1 MITDYIECLF
11 VKLSTKDSS
20 YVVGVVYRPPNSNIT
35 LFNEKM
41 NDILSKLSN
50 MPCYVM
56 GDYNIDLMK
65 YENHMQTGEFL
76 NNMHSNSLIPLIYK
90 PTRETKTT
98 ATLIDNIF
106 TNNYNVNDLLL
117 QGLLITDISDHYAI
131 FHIWDKHC
139 LETDQYQL
147 IRLTNESRM
156 VRYKENISSI
166 DWTALDQYNSCEVY
180 FTHFFNKI
188 KSVYDESFPITKV
201 KKRYR
206 NRIPWLTSGLRES
219 IKHKN
224 KLYRMSLKHPTAYNE
239 TLYKQ
244 YRNMTTRLLRIEEKQ
259 YYQSQIEA
267 NRDNIRKTWM
277 VIKQAINRKRASTG
291 SDKFYHADSNSG
303 ITSDPAVITNAFNNF
318 FVNIGPILSSK
329 IPQ

>member
-1 MITDYIECLF
+1 MSLLPDT
-11 VKLSTKDSS
+11 S

-35 LFNEKM
+35 LFNEKI
-41 NDILSKLSN
+41 NDILSKISN
-50 MPCYVM
+50 IPCYVM

-65 YENHMQTGEFL
+65 YENHLQTGEFL
-76 NNMHSNSLIPLIYK
+76 NNMHSNSLIPLIYQ
-90 PTRETKTT
+90 PTRETETT

-106 TNNYNVNDLLL
+106 ASNYNVNDLFL

-131 FHIWDKHC
+131 FHIWDKNC
-139 LETDQYQL
+139 LETDQYQS

-166 DWTALDQYNSCEVY
+166 DWTALNQYNSCEIY

-188 KSVYDESFPITKV
+188 KPVYDESFPITKV

-206 NRIPWLTSGLRES
+206 NRILWLTSGLRES

-224 KLYRMSLKHPTAYNE
+224 KLYWMSLKHPTAYNE

-259 YYQSQIEA
+259 YY
-267 NRDNIRKTWM
+267 
-277 VIKQAINRKRASTG
+277 
-291 SDKFYHADSNSG
+291 
-303 ITSDPAVITNAFNNF
+303 
-318 FVNIGPILSSK
+318 
-329 IPQ
+329 

>member
-11 VKLSTKDSS
+11 VKLSTKVSS

-35 LFNEKM
+35 LFNDKM

-65 YENHMQTGEFL
+65 YENPLKTGEFL

-117 QGLLITDISDHYAI
+117 QGLLITDISDHHAI

-147 IRLTNESRM
+147 IRLTNEYRM
-156 VRYKENISSI
+156 VKYKENISNI
-166 DWTALDQYNSCEVY
+166 DRTVLDQYNSCEVY

-224 KLYRMSLKHPTAYNE
+224 KLF
-239 TLYKQ
+239 
-244 YRNMTTRLLRIEEKQ
+244 
-259 YYQSQIEA
+259 
-267 NRDNIRKTWM
+267 D
-277 VIKQAINRKRASTG
+277 
-291 SDKFYHADSNSG
+291 
-303 ITSDPAVITNAFNNF
+303 TSH
-318 FVNIGPILSSK
+318 GL
-329 IPQ
+329 

>member
-1 MITDYIECLF
+1 MNDLCMITDYIECLF

-35 LFNEKM
+35 LFNDKM

-65 YENHMQTGEFL
+65 YENHLQTGEFL

-98 ATLIDNIF
+98 VTLIGNIF

-139 LETDQYQL
+139 LATDQYQL

-156 VRYKENISSI
+156 VKYKENISSI
-166 DWTALDQYNSCEVY
+166 DWTVLDQYNSCENY

-224 KLYRMSLKHPTAYNE
+224 KLYRMSLIHPTAYNE

-259 YYQSQIEA
+259 YYQSRIDA
-267 NRDNIRKTWM
+267 NRDNIRKPGW
-277 VIKQAINRKRASTG
+277 S
-291 SDKFYHADSNSG
+291 SNK
-303 ITSDPAVITNAFNNF
+303 P
-318 FVNIGPILSSK
+318 
-329 IPQ
+329 